1 MKKTRIN
8 DVQATT
14 LAIVKAR
21 IEASN
26 PQISRNRLTALQ
38 HKYGEGT
45 LQSLPRFATEE
56 SGGLPVL
63 AQLIAP
69 TWDEEHGGVYVP
81 LLNIIIQPKNLVS
94 ANGGRYHEWA
104 EAKQLAEAAGGRLFT
119 KDEAYVL
126 LWQKDAIN
134 AILEAHDGDPL
145 SSGFWSSSECNE
157 NIAWLVYF
165 SSGNVYGNG
174 KYNSNVARAVVA
186 L

>member
-8 DVQATT
+8 DVQAAT
-14 LAIVKAR
+14 LALVKAR

-69 TWDEEHGGVYVP
+69 SWDEEHGGVYVP

-94 ANGGRYHEWA
+94 ADGGRYHEWA

-119 KDEAYVL
+119 RDEAYVL

-134 AILEAHDGDPL
+134 AILESHGGELLDGP
-145 SSGFWSSSECNE
+145 FWSSSEYSE
-157 NIAWLVYF
+157 SYAWYVHF
-165 SSGNVYGNG
+165 SSVCVNNYY
-174 KYNSNVARAVVA
+174 KYHSRVARAVVA

>member
-8 DVQATT
+8 DVQAAA
-14 LAIVKAR
+14 LAIVNAR

-26 PQISRNRLTALQ
+26 PQISRNRITALK

-81 LLNIIIQPKNLVS
+81 LLNIILQPKNLVS
-94 ANGGRYHEWA
+94 ADGGRYHEWA
-104 EAKQLAEAAGGRLFT
+104 EANQLAKAAGGRLFT
-119 KDEAYVL
+119 KDEAHIL

-145 SSGFWSSSECNE
+145 STYFWSSSEYSE
-157 NIAWLVYF
+157 NIAWFVLF
-165 SSGNVYGNG
+165 SSGYVYYVN
-174 KYNSNVARAVVA
+174 KYLSFVARAVVA

>member
-1 MKKTRIN
+1 MEKTRIN
-8 DVQATT
+8 DVQAAT

-26 PQISRNRLTALQ
+26 PKISRNRLTALK

-81 LLNIIIQPKNLVS
+81 LLNIIIQPRNLQ
-94 ANGGRYHEWA
+94 NEEGGRYLQWA
-104 EAKQLAEAAGGRLFT
+104 KAKQLAKAAGGRLFT
-119 KDEAYVL
+119 RDEAYIL

-134 AILEAHDGDPL
+134 AILESHGGEILDGF
-145 SSGFWSSSECNE
+145 FWSSSEYSE
-157 NIAWLVYF
+157 YYAWTVSF
-165 SSGNVYGNG
+165 SSGGVLSYNKYG
-174 KYNSNVARAVVA
+174 SFVARAVVA

>member
-8 DVQATT
+8 DIQAAT
-14 LAIVKAR
+14 LALVKAR

-26 PQISRNRLTALQ
+26 PQISRNRLTALK

-45 LQSLPRFATEE
+45 LQSLPRFATDE

-63 AQLIAP
+63 TQLIAP

-81 LLNIIIQPKNLVS
+81 LLNIILQPKNLVS
-94 ANGGRYHEWA
+94 ADGGRYHEWA
-104 EAKQLAEAAGGRLFT
+104 KANQLAKAAGGRLFT
-119 KDEAYVL
+119 KDEAHIL

-145 SSGFWSSSECNE
+145 SSGFWSSSECLE
-157 NIAWLVYF
+157 TYAWYVYF
-165 SSGNVYGNG
+165 SSGYVLSYSKSG
-174 KYNSNVARAVVA
+174 SLVARAVVA